1 VDNQNRC
8 VCCNKSIP
16 ENNHVCNWCKS
27 NVTIND
33 TKILTA
39 VRQDMNGVRKVEKVL
54 DEMSKGELTKELY
67 VLKAKL
73 KSYKV
78 VMDKLVK
85 RFDEI
90 MAVAK

>member
-1 VDNQNRC
+1 MDNQNRC
-8 VCCNKSIP
+8 VCCNKPIP
-16 ENNHVCNWCKS
+16 ESEHCCSWCKS

-39 VRQDMNGVRKVEKVL
+39 IKQDMNGVRKVEKVL

-90 MAVAK
+90 MAVTK

>member
-1 VDNQNRC
+1 MAC
-8 VCCNKSIP
+8 S
-16 ENNHVCNWCKS
+16 WCKS

-39 VRQDMNGVRKVEKVL
+39 IRQDMNGVRKVEKVL

-90 MAVAK
+90 MAVTK

>member
-1 VDNQNRC
+1 MC
-8 VCCNKSIP
+8 S
-16 ENNHVCNWCKS
+16 WCKA

-39 VRQDMNGVRKVEKVL
+39 IRQDMNGVRKVEKVL

-90 MAVAK
+90 MSVTK